1 MPAVPRVAVVT
12 GANRGIGRAICEFL
26 AQDQTSPLVLY
37 AASRAGT
44 PPEFSSPTVDVR
56 PARLSLT
63 DPSSINS
70 LAAAIQAEHGGC
82 DVVINN
88 AGVYYYREKI
98 TTQQRRETF
107 DANYRGTLRVCQAFI
122 PIMRPGG
129 RIVNLSSQS
138 GQLHYFA
145 PELRQRFLEP
155 DLTLAQLSD
164 LVAEYNDAAA
174 QGQEVARGWPSMA
187 YFTSKAALN
196 AGTRI
201 LARENPHLFINCC
214 CPGWVSTDLGSQAGP
229 PPKTPEE
236 GARVPLHLAF
246 GDIGN
251 VTGRYWANDS
261 VSGKGTGKVQPW

>member
-1 MPAVPRVAVVT
+1 
-12 GANRGIGRAICEFL
+12 
-26 AQDQTSPLVLY
+26 VLY

-44 PPEFSSPTVDVR
+44 PPELSSPTVEVR
-56 PARLSLT
+56 PAHLSLT
-63 DPSSINS
+63 DPSSISS

-98 TTQQRRETF
+98 TSQQRRETF

-155 DLTLAQLSD
+155 ELTLAQLSD
-164 LVAEYNDAAA
+164 LVAEYNVSNAGSPPLLTLTCEPSQDAAA
-174 QGQEVARGWPSMA
+174 KGQEVARGWPPMA
-187 YFTSKAALN
+187 YFASKAALN

-201 LARENPHLFINCC
+201 LARDNPHLLINCC
-214 CPGWVSTDLGSQAGP
+214 CPGWVATDLGSQAGP
-229 PPKTPEE
+229 PPKTP
-236 GARVPLHLAF
+236 G
-246 GDIGN
+246 G
-251 VTGRYWANDS
+251 
-261 VSGKGTGKVQPW
+261 

>member
-12 GANRGIGRAICEFL
+12 GAVSHSAAFQPANLTTLLAQNRGIGRAICEFL

-44 PPEFSSPTVDVR
+44 PPELSSPTVDVR

-63 DPSSINS
+63 DPSSASS

-138 GQLHYFA
+138 GQLHCLA

-155 DLTLAQLSD
+155 DLTLAQLCD
-164 LVAEYNDAAA
+164 LVAEYN
-174 QGQEVARGWPSMA
+174 
-187 YFTSKAALN
+187 
-196 AGTRI
+196 
-201 LARENPHLFINCC
+201 
-214 CPGWVSTDLGSQAGP
+214 VSTLASQSQDSRANPRRRTPPQRARKSHAAGP
-229 PPKTPEE
+229 PWPTSP
-236 GARVPLHLAF
+236 ARP
-246 GDIGN
+246 
-251 VTGRYWANDS
+251 
-261 VSGKGTGKVQPW
+261 P